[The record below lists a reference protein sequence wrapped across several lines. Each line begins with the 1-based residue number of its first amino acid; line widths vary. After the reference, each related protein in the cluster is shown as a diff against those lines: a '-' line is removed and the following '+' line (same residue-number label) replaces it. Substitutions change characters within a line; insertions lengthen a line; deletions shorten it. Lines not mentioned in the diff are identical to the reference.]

1 MNFLNWKRN
10 LGSRWGVK
18 NYDNDYC
25 CFKTKST
32 LYFHSIWNHKEE
44 RISRFCCFLLL
55 LLVLVKP
62 RYNRKSPLS
71 GAIHH
76 FSGFMHEVYT
86 CIWTEAKRLRYSS
99 TSPYYLLGYSQV
111 CFASCVKPYLLLQ
124 SRVLIT
130 IRLDVLC
137 LPTINK
143 VLNGLLFAFSSLHN
157 TLTSS
162 DSPGEESKV
171 GNEESWVGTF
181 PENISFS
188 LYYSMVTKKRF
199 SLHNISS

>member
-1 MNFLNWKRN
+1 MPCVDFLNWKRN

-32 LYFHSIWNHKEE
+32 LYFHKFSDGIWNHKEE
-44 RISRFCCFLLL
+44 RISSFCCFFL

-86 CIWTEAKRLRYSS
+86 CIWTEAKRLIFKYF
-99 TSPYYLLGYSQV
+99 P
-111 CFASCVKPYLLLQ
+111 
-124 SRVLIT
+124 
-130 IRLDVLC
+130 
-137 LPTINK
+137 
-143 VLNGLLFAFSSLHN
+143 LLFTGVFTSL
-157 TLTSS
+157 LCFLCEALSVTS
-162 DSPGEESKV
+162 DRV
-171 GNEESWVGTF
+171 G
-181 PENISFS
+181 
-188 LYYSMVTKKRF
+188 Y
-199 SLHNISS
+199 